1 MIDTSRRALLRGGAA
16 VAALA
21 PVLATTRAHAAA
33 MEAAQGAANPALAR
47 LTPIT
52 GGVVPIGDD
61 ERAQRRAKLSGLLAE
76 RGAFAA
82 LIEGGSSLDYFTGV
96 KWWLS
101 ERITAALI
109 TADGGLAFITPAFEE
124 SRLREM
130 AGAADEILTWE
141 EDEDP
146 FAILAQWLRDKSP
159 TPGTIVLDEAVRY
172 FVAYRLGE
180 AANGWSLRSAAA
192 EVNACRMIKSARE
205 LALMK
210 LASDVTVAAYRAVH
224 PLVERGM
231 DGPAITALMQE
242 AQRRLGGDAPG
253 GSAQV
258 DKGTA
263 LPHGS
268 REPEYVRDG
277 SVVLM
282 DFGCGVDGYRSDISR
297 TFVVGKPD
305 RQQQRLFD
313 LVRRGQALAFAT
325 AKPGTP
331 AGEVD
336 RTVRKLYAEAGF
348 GPGYQLPGLSHRL
361 GHGIG
366 LDVHEPINFVG
377 NEETPLQPGMCFS
390 NEPGIYVPGSY
401 GVRIEDCIFITEDGA
416 SWFSEPPPS
425 LDRPMG

>member
-1 MIDTSRRALLRGGAA
+1 MTHASRRAFLRSSATL
-16 VAALA
+16 AALA
-21 PVLATTRAHAAA
+21 PALATTSVNAATTGNTP
-33 MEAAQGAANPALAR
+33 AAGHPALQK

-52 GGVVPIGDD
+52 GSAAYITDD
-61 ERAQRRAKLSGLLAE
+61 ERAARRRRLSGQLASN
-76 RGAFAA
+76 GVFAA
-82 LIEGGSSLDYFTGV
+82 LIEPSASLDYFTGV
-96 KWWLS
+96 KWGLS

-109 TADGGLAFITPAFEE
+109 TADGDSVFVTPAFEE

-130 AGAADEILTWE
+130 AGGDAEIITWQ

-146 FAILAQWLRDKSP
+146 FVLLATWLRKRSP
-159 TPGTIVLDEAVRY
+159 KAGTIVLDEAVRY
-172 FVAYRLGE
+172 FIAYRLGE
-180 AANGWSLRSAAA
+180 AAKDWQLRSGAD
-192 EVNACRMIKSARE
+192 EINACRMIKSPTE

-210 LASDVTVAAYRAVH
+210 LASDVTVAAYRATY

-231 DGPAITALMQE
+231 SGPDITALMRE
-242 AQRRLGGDAPG
+242 AQARLGGEAPA

-258 DKGTA
+258 DKGSA

-277 SVVLM
+277 SVVLL
-282 DFGCGVDGYRSDISR
+282 DFGCGVGGYRSDISR
-297 TFVVGKPD
+297 TFVFGKANA
-305 RQQQRLFD
+305 QQQRLWD
-313 LVRRGQALAFAT
+313 LVRRGQDMAFAA

-336 RTVRKLYAEAGF
+336 RLVRRFYTEEGF

-366 LDVHEPINFVG
+366 MQVHEPINFVG
-377 NEETPLQPGMCFS
+377 NETTLLQPGMCFS
-390 NEPGIYVPGSY
+390 NEPGLYVPGSY
-401 GVRIEDCIFITEDGA
+401 GVRIEDCLYITEDGA
-416 SWFSEPPPS
+416 RWFSEPPPS